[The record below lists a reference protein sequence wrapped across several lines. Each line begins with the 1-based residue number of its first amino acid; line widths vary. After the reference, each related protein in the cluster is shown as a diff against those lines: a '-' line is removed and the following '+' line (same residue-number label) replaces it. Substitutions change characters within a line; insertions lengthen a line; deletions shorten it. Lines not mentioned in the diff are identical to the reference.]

1 MRAQSFRSL
10 SRMLLPALAGVLLGL
25 ASLGT
30 LAADKLKVVYH
41 LSDYDKVGFVLGN
54 IDNHIRGVGGADKV
68 DIVLVVHGP
77 ALKAFE
83 KTQAEP
89 RVLERIA
96 GLRKNKV
103 ELDACGNTLKAEQLT
118 LADLPE
124 GFVRV
129 DQGGVVR
136 IAELQYEGYLYIRP

>member
-1 MRAQSFRSL
+1 MHAQPFRFFSRSL
-10 SRMLLPALAGVLLGL
+10 LAVLIGVSLSL
-25 ASLGT
+25 ASLGV

-41 LSDYDKVGFVLGN
+41 LSDYDKVAFVLSN
-54 IDNHIRGVGGADKV
+54 IDNHIKGVGGPDKV

-89 RVLERIA
+89 RLLERIA
-96 GLRKNKV
+96 GLRQSKV
-103 ELDACGNTLKAEQLT
+103 ELDACGNTLKAEKLT
-118 LADLPE
+118 LGNLPE

-136 IAELQYEGYLYIRP
+136 IAELQHEGYLYIRP